1 MDLLFV
7 SAKLEDVST
16 AWMDE
21 NISVDDCSGHAF
33 ERPELGVAPINQ
45 RQPDLNFAT
54 VVGYGSG
61 KVLVHDPD
69 PAVAASS

>member
-1 MDLLFV
+1 VDLLFV

-45 RQPDLNFAT
+45 Q
-54 VVGYGSG
+54 
-61 KVLVHDPD
+61 
-69 PAVAASS
+69 